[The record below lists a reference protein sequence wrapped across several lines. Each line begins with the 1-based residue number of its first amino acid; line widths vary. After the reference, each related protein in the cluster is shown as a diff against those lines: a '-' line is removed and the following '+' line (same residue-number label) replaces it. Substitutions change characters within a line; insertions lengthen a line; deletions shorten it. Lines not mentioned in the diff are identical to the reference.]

1 MRPYSVLSCI
11 PEYDVHDILSLF
23 SSRNSREVI
32 EYDYDEEEEE
42 EEDEEEVEGA
52 NGDDESDQDW
62 SPSLGVHDSPL
73 VKAWVNKAKSFSVAG
88 RFWGVRNLSTARK
101 DTS

>member
-42 EEDEEEVEGA
+42 EEDEEE
-52 NGDDESDQDW
+52 DEE
-62 SPSLGVHDSPL
+62 
-73 VKAWVNKAKSFSVAG
+73 N
-88 RFWGVRNLSTARK
+88 
-101 DTS
+101 